1 MASLYILIPIAIM
14 LVCVAAVVFIW
25 AVKSDQFEDLERQG
39 SSILFDEEEPE
50 KDAGSQSSQ
59 PTEPHASTQDDLG
72 RISSYTLAGAMIGG
86 TVASLL
92 ALSDLTQHL
101 AVLRLFAAIMML
113 LLAAYMAQVWNGLS
127 YIERLGSKLWRFISP
142 LTSKLMPLRS
152 PLYAYPFGLVWG
164 WLPCGLVYSA
174 LSWAAVAGSA
184 SGGGLVMLGF
194 GLGTLPAMLTVGA
207 LAERIKP
214 ILNNH
219 ALRLICATMLALYGF
234 YTAYSALKLLI

>member
-1 MASLYILIPIAIM
+1 MTNIDFIGA
-14 LVCVAAVVFIW
+14 LVIGLLGAGHCLGMCGGVAAAMSLGIPPQKAKWPYLV
-25 AVKSDQFEDLERQG
+25 LYN
-39 SSILFDEEEPE
+39 
-50 KDAGSQSSQ
+50 
-59 PTEPHASTQDDLG
+59 LG

-234 YTAYSALKLLI
+234 YTAYSALKLLR

>member
-1 MASLYILIPIAIM
+1 MTNVDFIGALIIGLLGAGHCLGM
-14 LVCVAAVVFIW
+14 CGGVAAAMSLGI
-25 AVKSDQFEDLERQG
+25 
-39 SSILFDEEEPE
+39 P
-50 KDAGSQSSQ
+50 SQKAKW
-59 PTEPHASTQDDLG
+59 PYLLLYNLG

-86 TVASLL
+86 AVASLL

-113 LLAAYMAQVWNGLS
+113 LLAAYMAQIWNGLS
-127 YIERLGSKLWRFISP
+127 YIERLGSKLWRIISP

-207 LAERIKP
+207 LAERVKP

-219 ALRLICATMLALYGF
+219 LLRLICATMLALYGF